1 MRILLRGLAALVAAI
16 AIVMGL
22 LYLLSNRKLNRTL
35 TVQDAPPAIPT
46 DSASIARGRYLV
58 RAITK
63 CVECHG
69 ENLGGKLFID
79 AGPVGKVW
87 SKNLTGGQGGLRDSL
102 TPAQWTAAIR
112 HGVAPNGRPLMVMP
126 TTSYTVLGDDD
137 LGAIIA
143 YVKTVP
149 PVDYIPPK
157 SFLGPLGWF
166 LYTTGRFPTLTEA
179 DLVRHDGP
187 RAAVPAAGPTAEYGR
202 YLTTIGGCT
211 GCHGP
216 TLSGGAIPG
225 MPPGTRPAANLTPEG
240 IGHYTEAD
248 FFTALRT
255 GKRPGGAPIDSVMP
269 YRFTREMTDDD
280 IRAVYLF
287 LKTVPRKPFGNR

>member
-1 MRILLRGLAALVAAI
+1 MRFLLRVVAALVAVSAV
-16 AIVMGL
+16 ALCL

-35 TVQDAPPAIPT
+35 TVQDTPPAIPT
-46 DSASIARGRYLV
+46 DSASVARGRYLV
-58 RAITK
+58 RAIAK

-69 ENLGGKLFID
+69 EGLGGKLFID
-79 AGPVGKVW
+79 AGPVGKIW
-87 SKNLTGGQGGLRDSL
+87 SANLTGGKGGLRDSL

-112 HGVAPNGRPLMVMP
+112 HGVARNGRPIMVMP
-126 TTSYTVLGDDD
+126 ATSFNALGDED

-143 YVKTVP
+143 YVTSVP
-149 PVDYIPPK
+149 PVDHAPPK
-157 SFLGPLGWF
+157 SSLRPLGWF
-166 LYTTGRFPTLTEA
+166 LYVAGKFPTLTEA
-179 DLVRHDGP
+179 DLVRHEGP
-187 RAAVPAAGPTAEYGR
+187 RAAVPPAGPTAEYGK
-202 YLTTIGGCT
+202 YLATIGSCT

-216 TLSGGAIPG
+216 TLSGGPIPG
-225 MPPGTRPAANLTPEG
+225 MPPDARPAANLTPEG

-255 GKRPGGAPIDSVMP
+255 GKRPGGAPIDTLMP

-280 IRAVYLF
+280 IRALYLF